1 MAKIV
6 ITFEDDELVKNR
18 VHVDVA
24 GDIFKLKMRDAGEW
38 TPPLTMAELF
48 ALEFIA
54 FMEKRHKELMPSSTA
69 GKAVLQ

>member
-6 ITFEDDELVKNR
+6 ITIEDDPLIKNR
-18 VHVDVA
+18 VHVNID
-24 GDIFKLKMRDAGEW
+24 GDIGKLKLKDAGEW

-48 ALEFIA
+48 ALAIIA